1 MTLSSLFE
9 RVARSR
15 SERRFYARVPD
26 DHVRDQGAAPVDFVP
41 DEAYFEI
48 RLAEMHLRDKREY
61 WAGYLPFAIVVSDFL
76 YDGAARRVP
85 FFVGNRIL
93 GEIEHDIG
101 AGRVEYLNT
110 RVAGPIPYLGDDV
123 GLFVGLFR
131 AQIDDLAKGLFD
143 LVDSV
148 VGVFDIGQVSA
159 YLGLARAV
167 TDRLADLLDIRAV
180 QLRLGTREEIP
191 AGTFRSGY
199 LAYVNCPDTEL
210 DGRRLWVRD
219 GRLLHGARQDA
230 ARAYTEH
237 DFCLVQITHRT
248 ERGDY
253 RKLPFHR
260 LWTEAK
266 RLVAQDKV
274 EQADALL
281 PRLMEEL
288 AASPDFTT
296 ADRFNLQLLF
306 KSNYEAEVEHQ
317 ARLRPGARAPETI
330 TRRGGGDLDARAR
343 MEKTA
348 YVADRHGLAPEVPAA
363 LLDLRTHW
371 RDIPHLAER
380 PQGFELTDAAL
391 DEQLAAL
398 RRMLNGR
405 TADPHDFAATIAFDI
420 QTPP

>member
-1 MTLSSLFE
+1 M
-9 RVARSR
+9 
-15 SERRFYARVPD
+15 PD
-26 DHVRDQGAAPVDFVP
+26 HHVQGQGAATADFAP

-76 YDGAARRVP
+76 YDGAIRTVP

-93 GEIEHDIG
+93 GEIEREIG
-101 AGRVEYLNT
+101 GGRVEYLNT
-110 RVAGPIPYLGDDV
+110 RVAGPIPYMGDDV

-131 AQIDDLAKGLFD
+131 AQVDNLAKGLFA
-143 LVDSV
+143 LVDSM
-148 VGVFDIGQVSA
+148 VGVFDVGQVSA

-167 TDRLADLLDIRAV
+167 TDHLADLLDLPAV
-180 QLRLGTREEIP
+180 QLRLGTREEIG

-199 LAYVNCPDTEL
+199 LAYVNCPDSEL
-210 DGRRLWVRD
+210 DRQNLWVRD
-219 GRLLHGARQDA
+219 DRLLHGEREAA
-230 ARAYTEH
+230 ARAYTKH
-237 DFCLVQITHRT
+237 DFCLVQISHRT

-266 RLVAQDKV
+266 RLVAQDKI

-306 KSNYEAEVEHQ
+306 KSNYEAEVEHR
-317 ARLRPGARAPETI
+317 ARLRPSAGVRGTI

-343 MEKTA
+343 III
-348 YVADRHGLAPEVPAA
+348 R
-363 LLDLRTHW
+363 
-371 RDIPHLAER
+371 
-380 PQGFELTDAAL
+380 
-391 DEQLAAL
+391 
-398 RRMLNGR
+398 
-405 TADPHDFAATIAFDI
+405 
-420 QTPP
+420 